1 MLRPQWNDV
10 LLYERWIE
18 IVEKVCAVVKSFYV
32 SNESGWPRKLGCNTV
47 SLLFSENCLFLKIY
61 ISNRSL
67 MSHSTIPKEIR
78 LKIGITDNLVRLSVG
93 LEEINDLIG
102 DIDQALK
109 VSQQENSKL

>member
-1 MLRPQWNDV
+1 
-10 LLYERWIE
+10 
-18 IVEKVCAVVKSFYV
+18 
-32 SNESGWPRKLGCNTV
+32 
-47 SLLFSENCLFLKIY
+47 
-61 ISNRSL
+61 